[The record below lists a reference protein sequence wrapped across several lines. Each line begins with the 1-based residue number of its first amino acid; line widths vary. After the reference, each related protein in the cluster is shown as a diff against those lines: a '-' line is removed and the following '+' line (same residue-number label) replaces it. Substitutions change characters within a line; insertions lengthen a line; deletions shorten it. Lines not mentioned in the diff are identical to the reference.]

1 MILDVQSLAQKYIT
15 DITSEVGKLHTVP
28 KLVVIMVG
36 DNFASAVYVRNKI
49 KQCAVAGI
57 E

>member
-1 MILDVQSLAQKYIT
+1 MILDVQSLAQEYIT
-15 DITSEVGKLHTVP
+15 DIVSEVGKLQTVP

-36 DNFASAVYVRNKI
+36 NDPASAVYVRNKI
-49 KQCAVAGI
+49 KQCTVVGI

>member
-1 MILDVQSLAQKYIT
+1 MILDVQSLAQKYVT
-15 DITSEVGKLHTVP
+15 DIVSEVGKLQTVP

-36 DNFASAVYVRNKI
+36 NDPASAVYVRNKI
-49 KQCAVAGI
+49 KQCTVVGI

>member
-15 DITSEVGKLHTVP
+15 DVASEVEKLQTVP
-28 KLVVIMVG
+28 KLVVIIVG
-36 DNFASAVYVRNKI
+36 DDPASAVYVRNKI
-49 KQCAVAGI
+49 KQCSAVGM